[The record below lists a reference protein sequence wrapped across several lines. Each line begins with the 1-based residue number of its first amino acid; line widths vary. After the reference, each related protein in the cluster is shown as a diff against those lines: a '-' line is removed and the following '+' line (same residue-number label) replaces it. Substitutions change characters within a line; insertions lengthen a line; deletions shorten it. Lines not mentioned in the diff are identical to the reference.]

1 MTKTNNFPHKWKIV
15 ESGMYDTTFECGH
28 CNASHYEQSDV
39 PASYAPVFGCI
50 SNDFTA
56 TKLVAEGTME
66 VEVTSFNGKMAIC
79 SDEEGCVLI
88 TREQAIKFFNL

>member
-1 MTKTNNFPHKWKIV
+1 VGIV
-15 ESGMYDTTFECGH
+15 MLHIMSNQMYQLLMLLFLG
-28 CNASHYEQSDV
+28 
-39 PASYAPVFGCI
+39 I